1 MNKSEQA
8 PALYAGPVPVAR
20 GASLWLSWL
29 HTHVEHIG
37 AKWAARR
44 KRARELRDLCLFN
57 ARELR
62 DVGLSRSDLPAIAKG
77 AYRRD

>member
-1 MNKSEQA
+1 MNRSEPAQA
-8 PALYAGPVPVAR
+8 LCSGRPQVAR
-20 GASLWLSWL
+20 APSSRLSWL
-29 HTHVEHIG
+29 HTCVEHLG

-44 KRARELRDLCLFN
+44 KRAREFRDLYLFN

-62 DVGLSRSDLPAIAKG
+62 DVGLSRSDFPAIAKG

>member
-8 PALYAGPVPVAR
+8 QGLIPCPQQVAR
-20 GASLWLSWL
+20 GTGLWLSRL
-29 HTHVEHIG
+29 HALVEHLG
-37 AKWAARR
+37 AEWAARR
-44 KRARELRDLCLFN
+44 KRARELRDLYLFN